1 MASRILFYI
10 GMFQMQGRQRGSTEL
25 TGISREQNSLTD
37 YIAAES
43 GESLAGLFP
52 SPLVPR

>member
-1 MASRILFYI
+1 MASWIPFYTDI
-10 GMFQMQGRQRGSTEL
+10 FQMQDRQGGSTEL

-43 GESLAGLFP
+43 GESLVGLFP
-52 SPLVPR
+52 SALVPR